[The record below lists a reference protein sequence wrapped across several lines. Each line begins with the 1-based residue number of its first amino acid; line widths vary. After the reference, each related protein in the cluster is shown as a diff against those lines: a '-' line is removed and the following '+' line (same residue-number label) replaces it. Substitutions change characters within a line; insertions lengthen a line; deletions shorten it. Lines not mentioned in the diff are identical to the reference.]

1 VVRKTSRARWSGD
14 LCVQSFERNVK
25 CGKSGKS
32 WCFFF
37 ERETVFA
44 SLIRCFCPRSAQHAP
59 KMYRCIAIRRAYLM
73 AHINLAGRKKLEKKK
88 GGGMI
93 KKKKM
98 KRKIRTL
105 AVSHARYVLRRT
117 ALLFR
122 GQRSLACLGAQRQ
135 PTAQFLQGAPVALP
149 SVRTAVPCPHSAVST
164 SLYLLALRTR
174 S

>member
-1 VVRKTSRARWSGD
+1 MWKKFVFF
-14 LCVQSFERNVK
+14 FER
-25 CGKSGKS
+25 
-32 WCFFF
+32 

-59 KMYRCIAIRRAYLM
+59 KTYRCIAIRRAYLM
-73 AHINLAGRKKLEKKK
+73 AHINLAGRKKLEKKR
-88 GGGMI
+88 GRNDQ
-93 KKKKM
+93 KKKM

-122 GQRSLACLGAQRQ
+122 GQRSLACLGVQRQ
-135 PTAQFLQGAPVALP
+135 PTVQFLQGAPVALP